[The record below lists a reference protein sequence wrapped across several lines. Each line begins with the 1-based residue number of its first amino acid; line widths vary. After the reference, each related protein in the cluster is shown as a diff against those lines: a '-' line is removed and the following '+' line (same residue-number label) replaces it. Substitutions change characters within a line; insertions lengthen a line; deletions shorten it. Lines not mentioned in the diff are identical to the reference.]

1 MDYISDNEYMQIRM
15 NSISDLVNRDL
26 VMLRKENEALLR
38 RAEAAEKIVGEYA
51 ESARAI
57 ALWLSA
63 FCDKSLSY
71 PSMIS
76 NAARK
81 VSLAYADMEARAEK
95 AERER
100 DAAISDLTYSVPT
113 EKGENEQT

>member
-63 FCDKSLSY
+63 SY

-113 EKGENEQT
+113 EKGENEQA